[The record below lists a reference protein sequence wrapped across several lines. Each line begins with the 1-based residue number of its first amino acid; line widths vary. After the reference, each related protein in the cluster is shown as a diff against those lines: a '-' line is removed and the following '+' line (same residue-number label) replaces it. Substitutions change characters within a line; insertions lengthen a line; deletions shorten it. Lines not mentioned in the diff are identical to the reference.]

1 MKSPSIIELFGTD
14 EPVPQQRL
22 LRAEPLTAILEDG
35 NLRYIRF
42 NGVEVVRAINY
53 LARNGAWATYQARLS
68 NLLVTEERDR
78 FEVSYEGTCRDDRQ
92 MMSYRMR
99 IEGRADGRLIMQGD
113 SVAMT
118 DFETNRVGFVILHP
132 GSAAGGRL
140 VIEHSDGSKEETV
153 FPLHV
158 MADQPAFDIAALTH
172 DPAPGLSCTVRMEGD
187 AFEMEDQRNWTDA
200 SFKTYVRPLSKPRPY
215 VMPEGAH
222 DLQRIEIEI
231 TSSRVEQVRSSP
243 VVAERKLGRMPEIA
257 LFTDESVPGSGYA
270 IAPGS
275 ANRVILRLHAKGDN
289 SAFLFAA
296 HAAAR
301 AGIEACVEIIFDA
314 LDCEAEAQEAL
325 ARIAAA
331 GIHPTALLVSCR
343 RDFKTRQ
350 SGTIPDNEASVAEL
364 ISALHGAGFQGNIG
378 AGTPSNFTEFNR
390 NPPPP
395 ECDFIYFAISATVHA
410 ADDMSVVETL
420 EAYPDV
426 IESARAL
433 CPDKPLWLVPCTLA
447 PRHNP
452 YGDAL
457 ALNPDVKRVVAA
469 SLDPRQN
476 ALFGAAFA
484 VGIAAEAV
492 RARIDTISL
501 AAPAGT
507 FGRVA
512 SNGTPYPIDAVNS
525 MLASAAGSLAIEIPA
540 IDQRCRAVGWLHSSK
555 RTVLIANL
563 SPESASI
570 DASSYRALSW
580 LEPGEWSETRI
591 IRHSSIS
598 IPPYRTVLVSDQRAM
613 SGVSTDG
620 TKSA

>member
-14 EPVPQQRL
+14 QPVPQQRL
-22 LRAEPLTAILEDG
+22 LRAGPLTAILEDG

-53 LARNGAWATYQARLS
+53 LARDGAWATYQARLS
-68 NLLVTEERDR
+68 NLLVTEEHDL
-78 FEVSYEGTCRDDRQ
+78 FEVSYDATCGDDRQ
-92 MMSYRMR
+92 MLSYRMR

-113 SVAMT
+113 AVAMT

-132 GSAAGGRL
+132 CNAAGGRL
-140 VIEHSDGSKEETV
+140 VIEHSDGSREETL

-222 DLQRIEIEI
+222 DRQCIEIEI

-243 VVAERKLGRMPEIA
+243 VVAERKLVRMPAIA

-275 ANRVILRLHAKGDN
+275 ANRIVLRLDARGDPA
-289 SAFLFAA
+289 AFLFAA

-314 LDCEAEAQEAL
+314 LDPQAEAQEAL
-325 ARIAAA
+325 AQIAAA
-331 GIHPTALLVSCR
+331 DIHPTALLVSCR
-343 RDFKTRQ
+343 RDFKTRP
-350 SGTIPDNEASVAEL
+350 SGTLPDNEASVAEL
-364 ISALHGAGFQGNIG
+364 ISALRGAGFQGKIG

-395 ECDFIYFAISATVHA
+395 ECDFIHFAISATVHA
-410 ADDMSVVETL
+410 ADDISVVETL

-452 YGDAL
+452 YGEAL
-457 ALNPDVKRVVAA
+457 ALNPDGKRVAAA
-469 SLDPRQN
+469 SFDPRQN

-484 VGIAAEAV
+484 VGIAADA
-492 RARIDTISL
+492 ARMGIDTLSL

-507 FGRVA
+507 FGLA
-512 SNGTPYPIDAVNS
+512 GSNGALHPIDAVNRVLS
-525 MLASAAGSLAIEIPA
+525 SAAGSLAVEIPTL
-540 IDQRCRAVGWLHSSK
+540 DHRCRAVGWFNSGK
-555 RTVLIANL
+555 QTVLIANL

-570 DASSYRALSW
+570 DASSYGALSW
-580 LEPGEWSETRI
+580 LEPRGWSKCSRTH
-591 IRHSSIS
+591 HSSID
-598 IPPYRTVLVSDQRAM
+598 IPPYCTILVSDQA
-613 SGVSTDG
+613 
-620 TKSA
+620 AIAH